1 AGLVALP
8 KLRGGVRPIAVG
20 EVVSQAVAHFPGL
33 ARWVSWTY
41 RRPTALQFGAAT
53 TVHSAGGVQQGD
65 PLGPL
70 LFSAV
75 LQSLATELRAL
86 PLDLAF
92 FYLDDGVL
100 AGDVQEVVR
109 ALQHVQR
116 RATELGLQLNL
127 SKCEV
132 VGAGLLS
139 ESALTRVL
147 PQSLLY
153 TSDGSSRFQRN
164 FELLGAAIGDEDF
177 TASHCLARAQAAAPL
192 LEAIGGLED
201 SQVSLRLLRSCAGHA
216 RLVHSMRSYKAC
228 CELDASY
235 GLAPLSG
242 DPYVVQALAAF
253 NDFLP
258 QPLAADVVLAS
269 KQKML
274 TTAEASW
281 QRHLATSSL
290 TARAVLRSEAEP
302 GARAFLAA
310 VPSGPTRMESAA
322 FIVELRQRFGAPD
335 AASDTWCPLC
345 QGVLDTH
352 SLHASTCAAGGERT
366 QRHHA
371 LRDALCNWAARAGL
385 QPERERPG
393 LLLPQRPEE
402 ARVAARRPADIYLP
416 SFQGS
421 PVALDLAV
429 VAPQRQES
437 LAQAGQ
443 VALAAASSYTHTKET
458 HLDTARLCSAQ
469 GVRFRPL
476 VAEATGAWTRDAS
489 TVLLAVSKAVAV
501 RTNQEAS
508 LLHAQLLQELSVISR
523 GHRARAVLRRRA
535 EASEHT

>member
-1 AGLVALP
+1 
-8 KLRGGVRPIAVG
+8 
-20 EVVSQAVAHFPGL
+20 
-33 ARWVSWTY
+33 
-41 RRPTALQFGAAT
+41 
-53 TVHSAGGVQQGD
+53 
-65 PLGPL
+65 
-70 LFSAV
+70 
-75 LQSLATELRAL
+75 
-86 PLDLAF
+86 
-92 FYLDDGVL
+92 
-100 AGDVQEVVR
+100 
-109 ALQHVQR
+109 
-116 RATELGLQLNL
+116 
-127 SKCEV
+127 
-132 VGAGLLS
+132 
-139 ESALTRVL
+139 
-147 PQSLLY
+147 
-153 TSDGSSRFQRN
+153 
-164 FELLGAAIGDEDF
+164 
-177 TASHCLARAQAAAPL
+177 
-192 LEAIGGLED
+192 
-201 SQVSLRLLRSCAGHA
+201 
-216 RLVHSMRSYKAC
+216 M
-228 CELDASY
+228 
-235 GLAPLSG
+235 
-242 DPYVVQALAAF
+242 VQALAAF

-274 TTAEASW
+274 TTAADEASW

-535 EASEHT
+535 EASEHA